1 MSDAGLSRR
10 QFLGGL
16 GSAIVALQ
24 RPATVTAQIR
34 AVETVAGTVPSDRL
48 GVTLVH
54 EHVLVD
60 FVGAAEV
67 NPARYARAAAFRK
80 ALPYLKQAHALG
92 CRTLVECTPAY
103 LGRDPL
109 LLKQLSDAT
118 GLNILTNT
126 GYYGAANDK
135 FVPAHAWKESAER
148 LAARWVAEAR
158 SGIEGTGIKP
168 AFMKIGVDAG
178 PLSDIDAKLVAAAAR
193 THLVVGLPVWSHTG
207 DGPAALAQV
216 ALLKREGMPLR
227 AFVWVHAQ
235 NESDL
240 AVHRRVA
247 DEGAWISFDG
257 LSADNVDR
265 YVDLVAAMRAAG
277 RLDRVLLSH
286 DAGWYHVGEP
296 TGGTY
301 RPHDTLFTTFIPRL
315 RTRGFTDAEVRRLL
329 IENPRRALT
338 AT

>member
-1 MSDAGLSRR
+1 LNRR
-10 QFLGGL
+10 AFLGAVG
-16 GSAIVALQ
+16 GAIVLRQ
-24 RPATVTAQIR
+24 HRPAIAPIR
-34 AVETVAGTVPSDRL
+34 AIETVAGKVPSDRL

-60 FVGAAEV
+60 FVGAADV
-67 NPARYARAAAFRK
+67 TPRRYDRDAAFRK
-80 ALPYLKQAHALG
+80 ALPFLKQAHANG
-92 CRTLVECTPAY
+92 CRTLLECTPAY
-103 LGRDPL
+103 LGRDPR

-135 FVPAHAWKESAER
+135 FVPAHAWKETAEQ
-148 LAARWVAEAR
+148 LAARWIAEAR
-158 SGIEGTGIKP
+158 NGIDDTGIKP

-193 THLVVGLPVWSHTG
+193 THLVTGLPVWSHTG
-207 DGPAALAQV
+207 DGPAAIAQV
-216 ALLKREGMPLR
+216 AVLGREGMPLR

-235 NESDL
+235 NERDP

-247 DEGAWISFDG
+247 EEGAWISFDG
-257 LSADNVDR
+257 LAADNVDQ
-265 YVDLVAAMRAAG
+265 YLNLVSGMRAAEH
-277 RLDRVLLSH
+277 LDRVLISH
-286 DAGWYHVGEP
+286 DAGWYHVGEAG
-296 TGGTY
+296 GGTY

-315 RTRGFTDAEVRRLL
+315 RAAGFTEAEIQRLV

-338 AT
+338 IT

>member
-1 MSDAGLSRR
+1 MALRHDRA
-10 QFLGGL
+10 
-16 GSAIVALQ
+16 VA
-24 RPATVTAQIR
+24 AQIR
-34 AVETVAGTVPSDRL
+34 AVETVTGTVPSDRL

-60 FVGAAEV
+60 FVGASEV
-67 NPARYARAAAFRK
+67 SPARYDRDAAFRK

-109 LLKQLSDAT
+109 LLKRLSDAT

-135 FVPAHAWKESAER
+135 FVPAHAWTESAEQ
-148 LAARWVAEAR
+148 LAARWIAEAR
-158 SGIEGTGIKP
+158 TGIDGTGIKP
-168 AFMKIGVDAG
+168 AFMKIGVDPG

-193 THLVVGLPVWSHTG
+193 THLVIGLPVWSHTG

-216 ALLKREGMPLR
+216 TLLKREGVPLR

-235 NESDL
+235 NERDP
-240 AVHRRVA
+240 AVHLRVA
-247 DEGAWISFDG
+247 EEGAWISFDG
-257 LSADNVDR
+257 LSGDNVEQ
-265 YVDLVAAMRAAG
+265 YADLVTAMRAAG

-296 TGGTY
+296 DGGTY
-301 RPHDTLFTTFIPRL
+301 RPHDTLFTTLVPRL
-315 RTRGFTDAEVRRLL
+315 RTRGFTQPEIQQLL
-329 IENPRRALT
+329 VENPRRALT
-338 AT
+338 VT

>member
-1 MSDAGLSRR
+1 VWSRR
-10 QFLGGL
+10 HVLGAL
-16 GSAIVALQ
+16 GAAVVAFP
-24 RPATVTAQIR
+24 RVRSVTAQVR

-60 FVGAAEV
+60 FIGASEV
-67 NPARYARAAAFRK
+67 SPSRYNRDTVFRK
-80 ALPYLKQAHALG
+80 ALPFLRQAHSLG

-109 LLKQLSDAT
+109 LLKRLSDAT

-135 FVPAHAWKESAER
+135 FVPAHAFNETAEQ
-148 LAARWVAEAR
+148 LAARWIAEAR
-158 SGIEGTGIKP
+158 NGIAGTGIKP
-168 AFMKIGVDAG
+168 AFMKIGVDSG
-178 PLSDIDAKLVAAAAR
+178 PLSDIDSKLVAAAAR

-207 DGPAALAQV
+207 DGAAALAQV
-216 ALLKREGMPLR
+216 ALFKREGMPLH

-235 NESDL
+235 NERDP
-240 AVHRRVA
+240 AVHQRVA
-247 DEGAWISFDG
+247 EEGAWISFDG
-257 LSADNVDR
+257 ISPDNVDH
-265 YVDLVAAMRAAG
+265 YVDLVVTMRAAEC
-277 RLDRVLLSH
+277 LDRVLVSH

-296 TGGTY
+296 NGGMY
-301 RPHDTLFTTFIPRL
+301 RPYDTLFTAFLPRL
-315 RTRGFTDAEVRRLL
+315 RARGFSEAQIQQLL

>member
-1 MSDAGLSRR
+1 MWSRR
-10 QFLGGL
+10 DFLGAVAGALAL
-16 GSAIVALQ
+16 GTREAV
-24 RPATVTAQIR
+24 PQIR
-34 AVETVAGTVPSDRL
+34 AVETVTGAVPSDRL

-67 NPARYARAAAFRK
+67 NSSRYSRDAAFRK
-80 ALPYLKQAHALG
+80 ALPYLKQAHGLG
-92 CRTLVECTPAY
+92 CRTFVDCTPAY
-103 LGRDPL
+103 LGRDPRL
-109 LLKQLSDAT
+109 LRQLSEAT

-135 FVPAHAWKESAER
+135 FVPAHAWKESAEQ
-148 LAARWVAEAR
+148 LAARWIAEAR
-158 SGIEGTGIKP
+158 NGIEDTGIKP
-168 AFMKIGVDAG
+168 AFMKIGVDPG
-178 PLSDIDAKLVAAAAR
+178 PLSDIDSRLVAAAAR
-193 THLVVGLPVWSHTG
+193 AHLVVGLPVWSHTG

-235 NESDL
+235 NEADP
-240 AVHRRVA
+240 AVHQRIA

-257 LSADNVDR
+257 LAPDSVDR
-265 YVDLVAAMRAAG
+265 YLDLVVKMRAAG

-296 TGGTY
+296 DGGTY
-301 RPHDTLFTTFIPRL
+301 RAHDTLFTTFIPRL
-315 RTRGFTDAEVRRLL
+315 RARGFTEAEIRQL
-329 IENPRRALT
+329 IVDNPRRALIPDP
-338 AT
+338 

>member
-1 MSDAGLSRR
+1 MALRHDRA
-10 QFLGGL
+10 
-16 GSAIVALQ
+16 VAA
-24 RPATVTAQIR
+24 RIR
-34 AVETVAGTVPSDRL
+34 AVETVTGPVPSDRL

-60 FVGAAEV
+60 FVGASEV
-67 NPARYARAAAFRK
+67 SPARYDRDAAFRK

-109 LLKQLSDAT
+109 LLKRLSDAT

-135 FVPAHAWKESAER
+135 FVPAHAWTESAEQ
-148 LAARWVAEAR
+148 LAARWIAEAR
-158 SGIEGTGIKP
+158 TGIDGTGIKP
-168 AFMKIGVDAG
+168 AFMKIGVDPG

-193 THLVVGLPVWSHTG
+193 THLVIGLPVWSHTG

-216 ALLKREGMPLR
+216 TLLKREGVPLR

-235 NESDL
+235 NERDP
-240 AVHRRVA
+240 AVHLRVA
-247 DEGAWISFDG
+247 EEGAWISFDG
-257 LSADNVDR
+257 LSGDNVEQ
-265 YVDLVAAMRAAG
+265 YADLVTAMRAAG

-296 TGGTY
+296 GGGTY
-301 RPHDTLFTTFIPRL
+301 RPHDTLFTTLVPRL
-315 RTRGFTDAEVRRLL
+315 RTRGFTQPEIQQLL
-329 IENPRRALT
+329 VENPRRALT
-338 AT
+338 VT

>member
-1 MSDAGLSRR
+1 MALRHDGA
-10 QFLGGL
+10 
-16 GSAIVALQ
+16 VAA
-24 RPATVTAQIR
+24 RIR
-34 AVETVAGTVPSDRL
+34 AVETVTVPVHSDIL

-60 FVGAAEV
+60 FVGASEV
-67 NPARYARAAAFRK
+67 SPARYDRDAAFRK

-109 LLKQLSDAT
+109 LLKRLSDAT

-135 FVPAHAWKESAER
+135 FVPAHAWTESAEQ
-148 LAARWVAEAR
+148 LAARWIAEAR
-158 SGIEGTGIKP
+158 TGIDGTGIKP
-168 AFMKIGVDAG
+168 AFMKIGVDPG

-193 THLVVGLPVWSHTG
+193 THLVIGLPVWSHTG

-216 ALLKREGMPLR
+216 TLLKREGVPLR

-235 NESDL
+235 NERDP
-240 AVHRRVA
+240 AVHLRVA
-247 DEGAWISFDG
+247 EEGAWISFDG
-257 LSADNVDR
+257 LSGDNVER
-265 YVDLVAAMRAAG
+265 YADLVTAMRAAG

-296 TGGTY
+296 DGGTY
-301 RPHDTLFTTFIPRL
+301 RPHDTLFTTLVPRL
-315 RTRGFTDAEVRRLL
+315 RTRGFTQPEIQQLL
-329 IENPRRALT
+329 VENPRRALT
-338 AT
+338 VT